1 MLWHSKKNHHQILSM
16 QQSFQSGNSI
26 NLGDFCSWIS
36 CTIIKTN
43 IFSHFAVAHENRRK
57 MARLNKQ
64 WRTLQCVNS
73 NVIIILFL
81 TMTHIE
87 KFLLKHSMTTFL
99 SSDFLLNVRV
109 RKNKFYGIKFYDIL
123 WVDSCF
129 FFLFHKYISETVD
142 KKIRCNKFSIWNI
155 YISDELI
162 VN

>member
-87 KFLLKHSMTTFL
+87 KFLLKHSMTTF
-99 SSDFLLNVRV
+99 FLQIFYWMSELGRINFMVLNFMTFYESILVFFSCSTNISV
-109 RKNKFYGIKFYDIL
+109 KPWIRKFDVINSRY
-123 WVDSCF
+123 
-129 FFLFHKYISETVD
+129 ET
-142 KKIRCNKFSIWNI
+142 FTYLMS
-155 YISDELI
+155 
-162 VN
+162 